1 MNKLN
6 VYMTTQGDPEPPRDN
21 DDDDSSP
28 TYKEVHEDGDSGY
41 GNMKD

>member
-6 VYMTTQGDPEPPRDN
+6 VYMTTQSPNPPEPEEE
-21 DDDDSSP
+21 SSP
-28 TYKEVHEDGDSGY
+28 TYEEVHDDGDSGY